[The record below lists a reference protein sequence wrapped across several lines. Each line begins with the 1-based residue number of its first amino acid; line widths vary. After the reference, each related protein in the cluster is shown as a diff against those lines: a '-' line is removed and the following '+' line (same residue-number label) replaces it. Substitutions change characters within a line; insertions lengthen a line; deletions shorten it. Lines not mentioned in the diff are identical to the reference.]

1 MTGQVPSHFEGM
13 SSDDELSPY
22 DQANIPKSR
31 QDVEN
36 QARSIMTDVVEDF
49 STLDGVLIRM
59 EEWKKADPSAYN
71 EAYVSLC
78 LHKMIAPLVTLQLL
92 FWNPL
97 EDHSNI
103 EDMEWHNRV
112 AMYAHNLDLN
122 KEDNIFLSLVLEKV
136 VLVKIIS
143 MVKTAYDPLS
153 TSQTSRLKELIIKL
167 RHTYPT
173 LTGSSKQV
181 KELLTSVI
189 DKFKAS
195 IDHDVYIPLGYSKA
209 NLEKADS
216 GHALFLNRQYWSTF
230 KLFKNV
236 LSWHGLISDKI
247 LIELALSSLLYRY
260 LIIGLGVAPNA
271 KDTVIKSRLIVSAIP
286 NEWKSKSELE
296 RYATYLSG
304 SLGLNPGLPRT
315 GDGSVKDL
323 VLQLNTLGYLDQANK
338 LEKNVLH
345 SI

>member
-1 MTGQVPSHFEGM
+1 MYLFF
-13 SSDDELSPY
+13 
-22 DQANIPKSR
+22 
-31 QDVEN
+31 
-36 QARSIMTDVVEDF
+36 SIT
-49 STLDGVLIRM
+49 
-59 EEWKKADPSAYN
+59 
-71 EAYVSLC
+71 
-78 LHKMIAPLVTLQLL
+78 
-92 FWNPL
+92 
-97 EDHSNI
+97 
-103 EDMEWHNRV
+103 
-112 AMYAHNLDLN
+112 
-122 KEDNIFLSLVLEKV
+122 
-136 VLVKIIS
+136 
-143 MVKTAYDPLS
+143 
-153 TSQTSRLKELIIKL
+153 
-167 RHTYPT
+167 
-173 LTGSSKQV
+173 
-181 KELLTSVI
+181 
-189 DKFKAS
+189 
-195 IDHDVYIPLGYSKA
+195 DHDVYIPLGYSKA

-296 RYATYLSG
+296 RFATYLSG

-323 VLQLNTLGYLDQANK
+323 VLQLNTLGYSDQANQ

-345 SI
+345 NI